1 MKLSP
6 PILTFTT
13 IFTFVISIET
23 CGRYKS
29 GTFFSSTFP
38 QIFISY
44 FKQYFEFGISEMV
57 EDKQNRACKVHNAR
71 FYTLAPRAINYLAY
85 NRTHSQLALARL
97 VILLYFRGNGGGG
110 VDSD

>member
-1 MKLSP
+1 MTLSP

-29 GTFFSSTFP
+29 GTFFSQSFK
-38 QIFISY
+38 FN
-44 FKQYFEFGISEMV
+44 FKQYFEFGTFEMV

-97 VILLYFRGNGGGG
+97 VIHLYFEAMVAVA